1 LVLHTSPTAAR
12 RAVLADAAA
21 QPNVA
26 VSVLLEKGTRM
37 TLLSLGEFLWSL
49 LVIFFMV
56 IYFMMLFQVIV
67 DVFRRKDASGGKKAL
82 WLIFLFIVPFV
93 GLIAYMITN
102 SEGMAQRSVQEADA
116 YAQARVGRSST
127 QQIQEAKQLL
137 DSGAI
142 TNEEYQRLKAQALS

>member
-1 LVLHTSPTAAR
+1 M
-12 RAVLADAAA
+12 
-21 QPNVA
+21 A

-67 DVFRRKDASGGKKAL
+67 DVFRRHDASGGKKAL
-82 WLIFLFIVPFV
+82 WLIFLFVAPFI

-102 SEGMAQRSVQEADA
+102 SEGMAQRSVSEADA
-116 YAQARVGRSST
+116 YARARVGRSST
-127 QQIQEAKQLL
+127 EQIQEAKQLL

-142 TNEEYQRLKAQALS
+142 TNEEYQQLKAQALT